1 MNNRGI
7 FMKFQ
12 EEYKKYLTHNGFIT
26 EDELTHYG
34 VPGMKWGVRKLN
46 KTLDSYS
53 KAYKKDQK
61 QKA

>member
-1 MNNRGI
+1 
-7 FMKFQ
+7 MKFQ